1 MTVHPSDIKQLGG
14 YEIRGRLGAGGMGEV
29 YRARDTRLGRD
40 VAVKILPTA
49 VRDDPAHLARFE
61 REARLLAAV
70 NHPHIATI
78 FGVEEDSGIR
88 ALVMELVEGETLAS
102 FLSKGPL
109 PVPEVIR
116 LGSQIADALSAAHA
130 KDIVHRDLKPAN
142 IMLAKS
148 GVKVLDFGL
157 AKPTGSRAETT
168 LVTGGIVG
176 TPAYMAPE
184 QLAGASVDTRT
195 DVFALGLVL
204 QEMATGRRILV
215 GHGESPSLEGVPDR
229 LAHVIERCLARDPGD
244 RWQAAS
250 DVRRE
255 LEWAGRTA
263 ATRATS
269 QSAPRGWS
277 VVHKAAA
284 AVIPPLALV
293 GGLAAW
299 RLAATPAPTPQPVMR
314 TTIALP
320 SGLRLE
326 SSVPLAISPDG
337 SQLAFVAID
346 ENGDRQLYLRP
357 LASDDAKPLAG
368 TAGARHPFFSPDG
381 RSVGFFTDGALQRV
395 DLDDGAV
402 FRLCPV
408 PGVDIGGAWG
418 IDTIVVAIRGS
429 GLFKVNAAGGTLE
442 RIESVSGARYPSFL
456 PDGRTVLYASVSASP
471 LNSATGFAVV
481 SLDGTGLRDIARLS
495 DTDGAG
501 APVLGATAEV
511 SQAAFLSSGY
521 LVFGQDP
528 GFVRALPIDLQTL
541 EVTGRVTTLGAS
553 VERAANAGGIAF
565 AISRTG
571 LLVFAG
577 SGNEHALVWVN
588 RQGITTPVTDQKAA
602 YRFPRLSPDGKTVV
616 VSINDETRTPRAWL
630 IDLARGTR
638 TPLGIGAINTAWS
651 PDGRRIAYGINSLV
665 TQSVDGSPPTIV
677 VPQDVIRMRT
687 QPGTSPYPTSWSSDG
702 RDLFFQADNQQ
713 AWRLSVSDGR
723 LEQIL
728 DGPGAEFQPAIAPD
742 SRAIAYVSTES
753 GRAEVYIAA
762 WPSLDGRH
770 AVSTQGGMFPWW
782 SPDSREL
789 FFWRNQ
795 TLMAATVDRAF
806 NASEPRPL
814 FSGAYVG
821 AARDRSFDVARDGRF
836 LMVKSDERAEL
847 RQITVVQNWWA
858 ASAGTSE

>member
-1 MTVHPSDIKQLGG
+1 MTVHSSDIKQLGV

-40 VAVKILPTA
+40 VAVKILPAA
-49 VRDDPAHLARFE
+49 VRDDPDRLARFE

-78 FGVEEDSGIR
+78 FGVEEHAGVR

-102 FLSKGPL
+102 CLVKGPL
-109 PVPEVIR
+109 PAADVIR

-157 AKPTGSRAETT
+157 AKPTGSVAETT
-168 LVTGGIVG
+168 LITGGIVG
-176 TPAYMAPE
+176 TPTYMAPE
-184 QLAGASVDTRT
+184 QLAGAQVNART

-215 GHGESPSLEGVPDR
+215 GHGESPSLDRVPER
-229 LAHVIERCLARDPGD
+229 LAHVIERCLARDPED

-263 ATRATS
+263 TTSPTGQPAAT
-269 QSAPRGWS
+269 GWS
-277 VVHKAAA
+277 LVHRTAAT
-284 AVIPPLALV
+284 VLLLLVLA

-299 RLAATPAPTPQPVMR
+299 RFGSTPVPTPQPAMR
-314 TTIALP
+314 TTIDLP
-320 SGLRLE
+320 PGLRLE
-326 SSVPLAISPDG
+326 SSVPLALSPDG
-337 SQLAFVAID
+337 TQLALVAID

-357 LASDDAKPLAG
+357 LASEEVKPLAG

-381 RSVGFFTDGALQRV
+381 RSVGFFTDGALQRF
-395 DLDDGAV
+395 DLDDGSV
-402 FRLCPV
+402 FRLCTV
-408 PGVDIGGAWG
+408 SGVDMGGAWG
-418 IDTIVVAIRGS
+418 ADTIVVAIRGG

-442 RIESVSGARYPSFL
+442 RIEAVPGARYPSFL
-456 PDGRTVLYASVSASP
+456 PDGRTVLYASVSPSGET
-471 LNSATGFAVV
+471 TGFAVV
-481 SLDGTGLRDIARLS
+481 ALDGTGLRDIARLS

-511 SQAAFLSSGY
+511 SQAAFLPSGY

-541 EVTGRVTTLGAS
+541 TVTGRVTTLGAS
-553 VERAANAGGIAF
+553 VERAASAGGIAF
-565 AISRTG
+565 AVSRTG
-571 LLVFAG
+571 LLAFAG
-577 SGNEHALVWVN
+577 TGNEHALVWVN

-602 YRFPRLSPDGKTVV
+602 YRVPRLSPDGKTIA
-616 VSINDETRTPRAWL
+616 VSINNETRTPRAWL

-651 PDGRRIAYGINSLV
+651 PDGQRIAYGINALV
-665 TQSVDGSPPTIV
+665 VQSVDGSPPNIV
-677 VPQDVIRMRT
+677 VPQDVIRTRI
-687 QPGTSPYPTSWSSDG
+687 QPGTAPYPTSWSSDG

-713 AWRLSVSDGR
+713 AWRLSLSDGR

-728 DGPGAEFQPAIAPD
+728 DGPGTEFQPVVAPD
-742 SRAIAYVSTES
+742 LHAVAYVSTES

-762 WPSLDGRH
+762 WPALDRRH
-770 AVSTQGGMFPWW
+770 AVSTQGGVSPWW

-795 TLMAATVDRAF
+795 TLMVATADRTVDT
-806 NASEPRPL
+806 SDPRPL
-814 FSGAYVG
+814 FSGAYAG
-821 AARDRSFDVARDGRF
+821 AARDQSFDVAKDGRF
-836 LMVKSDERAEL
+836 LMVKSDERSEL
-847 RQITVVQNWWA
+847 KQITVVQNWMA
-858 ASAGTSE
+858 TSAGAAD